1 MNGQKTWRCA
11 AVVRESRNADRVK
24 IVCRDE
30 AELQMVKE
38 AAQKTAV
45 EGSRVMRDQLYPVRV
60 DNANRTAILDA
71 EGNVLPGAIEALS
84 AENRKDFNIFLG
96 EFNSMYE
103 AAGYQPSMQKQTL
116 WDSLPAPVNQAV
128 VERVY
133 DTKVRYEDFCES
145 AQHQVFVARHNFSEA
160 QKKRNHSS
168 SSGSRG
174 VRNNGGN
181 RNNARGRHRE
191 QTDNEGASREAGGNR
206 ISEEERERRR
216 INNLCYRCGESGHIA
231 PFCRT
236 RNNNTRKGSHEDRGE
251 QAAPVSAAT
260 TNTATGKGKVC
271 DPDSSSSES
280 ENE

>member
-1 MNGQKTWRCA
+1 MFSGEGTPSFESWIKQVEGKFEEDNDTFASEKTRINFVITRLEGTA
-11 AVVRESRNADRVK
+11 YKTGEGRHHSLTRPFTTL
-24 IVCRDE
+24 
-30 AELQMVKE
+30 AELIQVLQTAHTNPNKG
-38 AAQKTAV
+38 ADARAQL
-45 EGSRVMRDQLYPVRV
+45 RVCKYDWK
-60 DNANRTAILDA
+60 
-71 EGNVLPGAIEALS
+71 
-84 AENRKDFNIFLG
+84 KDFNIFLG

-181 RNNARGRHRE
+181 RNNAR
-191 QTDNEGASREAGGNR
+191 
-206 ISEEERERRR
+206 
-216 INNLCYRCGESGHIA
+216 
-231 PFCRT
+231 
-236 RNNNTRKGSHEDRGE
+236 
-251 QAAPVSAAT
+251 V
-260 TNTATGKGKVC
+260 ATGNKLTKRVGQDKVSFLADLVSVIGAADLDRLIGGKQLTISSHLKLNNMSILIRALQTPERVC
-271 DPDSSSSES
+271 ISPLTIG
-280 ENE
+280 